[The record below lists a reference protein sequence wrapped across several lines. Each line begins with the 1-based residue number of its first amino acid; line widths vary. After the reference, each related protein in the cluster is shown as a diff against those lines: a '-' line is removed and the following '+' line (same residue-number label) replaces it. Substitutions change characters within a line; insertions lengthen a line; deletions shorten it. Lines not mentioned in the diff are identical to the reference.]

1 MKSKVI
7 KIVIFSLLIMVIA
20 YMSIGLYTFSIVSKY
35 EDRLYPNMYI
45 NDIDISNI
53 SKEEVKVKINT
64 LADSIETKKI
74 KLIAGD
80 KEFDFFLKDIGVSI
94 NKDELQNNILTYGN
108 ELSSFERM
116 KKIINREKTT
126 FTYKINFSKE
136 TLIQLVK
143 SLSEKANT
151 KLVQGKLVMGKDRVL
166 RYEKGV
172 NGFTLDV
179 DKSVAEIEKNFE
191 RITTIDKI
199 TLIGQSVS
207 PKADDLSVF
216 NTKTSSFTT
225 TYDTKIRRAKNVET
239 AARYLDGTIV
249 KPGETFSFYKYTG
262 PFNKPGYVVYDRVLA
277 SGVCQV
283 ATTIYNTV
291 LLGGLKVVMRYPHAY
306 KMWYVAGGLD
316 ATVAATKYG
325 PSPDFKFKNTYD
337 YPIYIS
343 AYTSGGKLTID
354 FWSNDKA
361 KGGKEYKTESV
372 KINAKAYKTYLITYK
387 DGKQVSRNL
396 ITTTYYPK

>member
-1 MKSKVI
+1 MKGKII
-7 KIVIFSLLIMVIA
+7 KIIVGFLLVSVIV

-35 EDRLYPNMYI
+35 ENRLYPNMYI
-45 NDIDISNI
+45 DDIDISNI
-53 SKEEVKVKINT
+53 SKDEVEVRVNK
-64 LADSIETKKI
+64 LATTVEANKI
-74 KLIAGD
+74 KLIAGE
-80 KEFDFFLKDIGVSI
+80 KELEYTFGDLGISI

-126 FTYKINFSKE
+126 FTYKISYSKE
-136 TLIQLVK
+136 VLEEFIKTLKTKVD
-143 SLSEKANT
+143 T

-172 NGFTLDV
+172 SAFTLDI
-179 DKSVAEIEKNFE
+179 DKSVAEIEKNID
-191 RITTIDKI
+191 RITEVDKI
-199 TLIGQSVS
+199 TLVGTSAN
-207 PKADDLSVF
+207 PKQDKLSVI

-225 TYDTKIRRAKNVET
+225 TYDTKIARAKNVEA
-239 AARYLDGTIV
+239 AARYLDGNIIQ
-249 KPGETFSFYKYTG
+249 PGETFSFYKYTG
-262 PFNKPGYVVYDRVLA
+262 PFNKAGYVYYNGVLA

-283 ATTIYNTV
+283 ATTIYNSV
-291 LLGGLKVVMRYPHAY
+291 LLGGLKVVMRYPHGY
-306 KMWYVAGGLD
+306 KMWYVDGGLD

-372 KINAKAYKTYLITYK
+372 KINAKMYKTYLITYK
-387 DGKQVSRNL
+387 NGKKVSRDL
-396 ITTTYYPK
+396 ITTTYYSK